1 MTEFTER
8 LKNDDSEKL
17 LNIISTWIP
26 LLVEKFKLSLDF
38 DIFNSQILQ
47 AMLEWNLP
55 ILTED
60 LSINLSESI
69 NTQEEYAQS
78 FLGWDVPR
86 KMDQLSD
93 MLTEAFMNN
102 QESLLSLIAWDI
114 PARFEILCTNIN
126 ERMLVANQEL
136 LRSSTNEVI
145 FMLRDCCNI
154 LCEIINMNFP
164 QYTNS
169 LINSIGTHIK
179 TIEAAIGS
187 QSENIDSSLFNYLF
201 DMKIA
206 MNLGMDLILEKQE
219 EIKKVIE
226 NISIIALEIFMSLF
240 EIFCSIVDILNVA
253 KGIWI
258 ATLGTWSEAIIIK
271 ITLNTLDDEIS
282 DNKKESK
289 IKEIAKTVLTIIEV
303 IAKAV
308 AASKGLPALAEG
320 GIPGYGELFVARE
333 AGPEFVGSFGSRNV
347 VMNNDQIVAAVSGG
361 VYDAVRRANAEQTQQ
376 PIYLNV
382 EAKVRENVLFDM
394 METVKAERGVRLASG
409 GVW

>member
-169 LINSIGTHIK
+169 LINSIGTHI
-179 TIEAAIGS
+179 
-187 QSENIDSSLFNYLF
+187 
-201 DMKIA
+201 
-206 MNLGMDLILEKQE
+206 
-219 EIKKVIE
+219 
-226 NISIIALEIFMSLF
+226 
-240 EIFCSIVDILNVA
+240 IFCSIVDILNVA

-258 ATLGTWSEAIIIK
+258 ATFGTWSEAIIIK